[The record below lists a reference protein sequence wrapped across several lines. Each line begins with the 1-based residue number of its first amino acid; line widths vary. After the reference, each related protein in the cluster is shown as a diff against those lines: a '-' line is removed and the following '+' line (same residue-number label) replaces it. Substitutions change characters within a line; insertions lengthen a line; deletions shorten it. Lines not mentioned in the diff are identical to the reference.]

1 MNANQHPFED
11 LSADALKDLSA
22 YEHPFDDT
30 RTARIAARF
39 AQKTETACIANIQE
53 MNEAKDPAEE
63 RPSEIPHRRSGR
75 LIALL
80 AAAALIVLAG
90 FTNADR
96 IQELFVS
103 YFGGGADVAKQAQPI
118 GASAAD
124 QGIRADVVAA
134 INEGKITYVVVDL
147 QDTTGDRLTDNL
159 HFEAMS
165 LLGSDSHG
173 YTEETLSYNPETK
186 TSTLMIQ
193 GDGLKAGETA
203 TLSLSGIYANKT
215 EHSVVAEELNL
226 ADLLNQGGTF
236 ESIDWMAEGGLSGGA
251 SMEFVGEG
259 RDINDVDEVLA
270 RDEMH
275 IDIPGLDTGYLSNIA
290 YRDGMLHVQMNPAD
304 EVSNGWE
311 AAQLFN
317 LIDIRTGEEVGGYYG
332 VGYGP
337 YTSPKKNITYVA
349 SDYREEVFRIDEA
362 DLPYYRLH
370 VFGHSFD
377 TFIDGSWE
385 VSFTVPERTEVLSTD
400 ANVPLPNM
408 GEEFIINA
416 AEVSPLSVRLSFT
429 YAAANDTDNV
439 NADVRLVYRDGSKVS
454 LANAPRNGTSI
465 DLNAQEG
472 VLVFVSPIENFDD
485 LIALEIEG
493 TTVALREE

>member
-1 MNANQHPFED
+1 MNANQHPFEN
-11 LSADALKDLSA
+11 LSADALRDLSA

-39 AQKTETACIANIQE
+39 AQKTETACPANAQE
-53 MNEAKDPAEE
+53 ANAAKDPTEE
-63 RPSEIPHRRSGR
+63 RPSDVSHRKAGR
-75 LIALL
+75 LVALL

-103 YFGGGADVAKQAQPI
+103 YFGGGADVAKQAQSI
-118 GASAAD
+118 GASAID
-124 QGIRADVVAA
+124 QGIHADAVAA
-134 INEGKITYVVVDL
+134 INEGKTTYLVVDL
-147 QDTTGDRLTDNL
+147 QDTTDDRLTDNL

-186 TSTLMIQ
+186 TTTLMIQ

-203 TLSLSGIYANKT
+203 TLSFSGIYANKT
-215 EHSVVAEELNL
+215 EHSVVAEDLNL
-226 ADLLNQGGTF
+226 ADLLDQGGTF
-236 ESIDWMAEGGLSGGA
+236 ENVDWEVEGGASGGA
-251 SMEFVGEG
+251 SVEFVGKG
-259 RDINDVDEVLA
+259 RQLYDIDEVLA

-275 IDIPGLDTGYLSNIA
+275 IDIPGLNTGYLSNIG

-311 AAQLFN
+311 ATQLFN
-317 LIDIRTGEEVGGYYG
+317 LIDIRTGKEVSGYYG

-349 SDYREEVFRIDEA
+349 SDYREEVFRVDEA

-377 TFIDGSWE
+377 TFIDGNWE
-385 VSFTVPERTEVLSTD
+385 VSFTVPERTDALAVE
-400 ANVPLPNM
+400 ANVPLPDM
-408 GEEFIINA
+408 GEAFIINA
-416 AEVSPLSVRLSFT
+416 VEVSPLSVRLPFT
-429 YAAANDTDNV
+429 YATVNDANAINAAV
-439 NADVRLVYRDGSKVS
+439 QLVYRDGSKVS
-454 LANAPRNGTSI
+454 LDNAPKNGTST
-465 DLNAQEG
+465 DLTAQEG

-485 LIALEIEG
+485 LIALEING